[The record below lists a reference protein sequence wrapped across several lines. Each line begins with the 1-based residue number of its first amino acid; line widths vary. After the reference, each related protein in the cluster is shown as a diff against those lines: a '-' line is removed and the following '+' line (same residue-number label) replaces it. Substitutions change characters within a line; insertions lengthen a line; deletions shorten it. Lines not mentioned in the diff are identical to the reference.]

1 MSDMEDD
8 EIDEQNDQNKGRMVE
23 MDDEELPEVED
34 TPDGG
39 AIVRLRDDE
48 MSDSEEKEFYS
59 NLAPTLSDNEL
70 SKISTNLIN
79 LIVKDKEARQKRDKQ
94 YEEGL
99 RRTGLGDDA
108 PGGAQFQGASKVVHP
123 VMAEGAVDFTS
134 RSIKELFPP
143 DGPVKIH
150 IHGTVTKEKIERAER
165 KKNHMNW
172 QLTEEMPDYRSE
184 LEQLLTQ
191 LPLGG
196 SQYMKMYWSDRLGR
210 PRAEFIPIDDML
222 LPYSATSF
230 YTAQRQ
236 THVQYLTEM
245 EYNNRVLSG
254 MYVDINSVPPSL
266 VPDQTAAAK
275 ANDKIEGRDES
286 AFNEDGL
293 RTIYEIYTDLDIDD
307 DKGIQGTCPYIVT
320 IDKTTSNVLSIY
332 RNWEEDDALCRK
344 LDHIIEFSFIPWRGA
359 YGIGFPHL
367 IGGLSA
373 ALTGSLRAL
382 LDSAHI
388 NNSVTMLRLKGG
400 DRGGQSLR
408 IDPTQV
414 AEIEGGINVD
424 DVKKLAMPMPFNA
437 PSPVLLNLLG
447 FLSDAAKSVVRTSLD
462 QTADSDSN
470 APVGTTMARI
480 EQGLVVYS
488 AIHARLHESQHRVLK
503 VLARINRMYLSE
515 KTEYDEY
522 GELAINRSDYEGPLD
537 LMPVSDPNIFSE
549 QQRFAQ
555 VQAIAARAQNN
566 PLYNQREVEKR
577 ILTTLK
583 IPNAEAL
590 LAKEVKPK
598 ETNAVNEN
606 VAAMMGGPI
615 IAFPEQDHIAHLQAH
630 VAFMN
635 NPLFGSSE
643 LGGRM
648 FIPAMLNHI
657 KEHVSFWYL
666 SSMFETISNAAGTD
680 VSQLMSDKVEDNVEL
695 DRLIATA
702 SQNVMQEAQQTF
714 ASLPQIIQQAIQR
727 LSQLAQQNQ
736 PAGMDPTVQAIMA
749 ETQRKAQS
757 DQVKAQLEAKRMEI
771 ETQEIAQDIQLK
783 AQKAAVDAQKV
794 QTDQMLKAQ
803 KIQLDAQG
811 KQADLA
817 SRERI
822 NSEDNQTAKDLA
834 ALEIATGDKL
844 AVSTGAG
851 INPRPRAY

>member
-1 MSDMEDD
+1 MPNMEDD
-8 EIDEQNDQNKGRMVE
+8 QEDPQDGEMVE
-23 MDDEELPEVED
+23 VDDEELPEVED

-48 MSDSEEKEFYS
+48 MDDPDEREFYT
-59 NLAPTLSDNEL
+59 NLAATLDDNSL
-70 SKISTNLIN
+70 SKISTDLTNLV
-79 LIVKDKEARQKRDKQ
+79 VKDKEARQKRDKQ

-123 VMAEGAVDFTS
+123 VMAEACVDFTS
-134 RSIKELFPP
+134 RTIKELFPP

-150 IHGTVTKEKIERAER
+150 IHGTVTKEKIDRAER

-196 SQYMKMYWSDRLGR
+196 SQYMKMYWDDRSGR

-245 EYNNRVLSG
+245 EYENRVQSG
-254 MYVDINSVPPSL
+254 MYMDVDAVPPSM
-266 VPDQTAAAK
+266 VPDQTAAAR

-293 RTIYEIYTDLDIDD
+293 RTIYEIYTDLDVDD
-307 DKGIQGTCPYIVT
+307 EKGLKNTTCPYIVT
-320 IDKTTSNVLSIY
+320 IDKTTGNVLSIY
-332 RNWEEDDALCRK
+332 RNWEEKDELCRR
-344 LDHIIEFSFIPWRGA
+344 LDHIIEFTFIPWRGA
-359 YGIGFPHL
+359 YGIGLPHL

-408 IDPTQV
+408 IDPTQI

-424 DVKKLAMPMPFNA
+424 DIKKLAMPMPFNP
-437 PSPVLLNLLG
+437 PSPVLMTLMG
-447 FLSDAAKSVVRTSLD
+447 FLADAAKNVIRTSLD
-462 QTADSDSN
+462 ETADSNSN

-480 EQGLVVYS
+480 EQGLVVFS
-488 AIHARLHESQHRVLK
+488 AVHARLHESQHRVLK
-503 VLARINRMYLSE
+503 VLSRINRMYLSE
-515 KTEYDEY
+515 KTEYADY
-522 GELAINRSDYEGPLD
+522 GELAVNRSDYEGPLD

-555 VQAIAARAQNN
+555 VQAIAARSQNN

-577 ILTTLK
+577 ILSTLK
-583 IPNAEAL
+583 IPNPDAL
-590 LAKEVKPK
+590 LVKDTKPK

-606 VAAMMGGPI
+606 VAAMMGGPV
-615 IAFPEQDHIAHLQAH
+615 IAFPEQDHISHLQAH
-630 VAFMN
+630 IAFMN

-643 LGGRM
+643 LAGRM

-657 KEHVSFWYL
+657 KEHLSFWYL
-666 SSMFETISNAAGTD
+666 SSMFEITSEAAEMDISE
-680 VSQLMSDKVEDNVEL
+680 LMSDKIEDSVEM
-695 DRLIATA
+695 DRLFATA
-702 SQNVMQEAQQTF
+702 TPNVMQQAQQ
-714 ASLPQIIQQAIQR
+714 ALGQMPQIIGQAVKR
-727 LSQLAQQNQ
+727 LSELAQQNQ
-736 PAGMDPTVQAIMA
+736 PTGLDPTTQAIMA

-757 DQVKAQLEAKRMEI
+757 DQMRSQLESKRMEI
-771 ETQEIAQDIQLK
+771 DTQAAAQDIQLA
-783 AQKAAVDAQKV
+783 AQKAAMDAQKIQV
-794 QTDQMLKAQ
+794 DQALKAQ

-811 KQADLA
+811 KMADLA

-822 NSEDNQTAKDLA
+822 NNEDNQTAKDLA
-834 ALEIATGDKL
+834 ALEIASGNKL

>member
-8 EIDEQNDQNKGRMVE
+8 EIDETEGPSEGETVE

-39 AIVRLRDDE
+39 AILRLRDDE
-48 MSDSEEKEFYS
+48 MSDLAEKEFYA
-59 NLAPTLSDNEL
+59 NLVPTLADAEL
-70 SKISTNLIN
+70 GKISTDLTNLV
-79 LIVKDKEARQKRDKQ
+79 VKDKEAREKRDKQ

-123 VMAEGAVDFTS
+123 VMAEACVDFTS
-134 RSIKELFPP
+134 RTIKELFPA

-150 IHGTVTKEKIERAER
+150 IHGTITKEKIERAER

-196 SQYMKMYWSDRLGR
+196 SQYMKLYWSERSGR

-236 THVQYLTEM
+236 THVQYLTEA
-245 EYNNRVLSG
+245 EYVSRVQSG
-254 MYVDINSVPPSL
+254 MYVDVDLVPTTM

-275 ANDKIEGRDES
+275 ANDKIEGRNES

-293 RTIYEIYTDLDIDD
+293 RTIYEIYTDLEIND
-307 DKGIQGTCPYIVT
+307 DKADLPSCPYILT
-320 IDKTTSNVLSIY
+320 IDKTTGKILSIY
-332 RNWEEDDALCRK
+332 RNWEEGDELCRK

-359 YGIGFPHL
+359 YGIGLPHL

-424 DVKKLAMPMPFNA
+424 DVKKLAMPMPFNP
-437 PSPVLLNLLG
+437 PSPVLFSLLG
-447 FLSDAAKSVVRTSLD
+447 FLSDAAKNVIRTSLD
-462 QTADSDSN
+462 QTVDSNSN

-488 AIHARLHESQHRVLK
+488 AVHARLHEAQHRALK

-515 KTEYDEY
+515 KTEYSDY
-522 GELAINRSDYEGPLD
+522 GELAVNRKDYEGPLD

-555 VQAIAARAQNN
+555 VQAIAARSQNN

-577 ILTTLK
+577 ILATLK

-590 LAKEVKPK
+590 LVKETKPK

-615 IAFPEQDHIAHLQAH
+615 VAFPEQDHIAHLQAH
-630 VAFMN
+630 IAFMN

-643 LGGRM
+643 LGGRV

-657 KEHVSFWYL
+657 KEHLSFWYL
-666 SSMFETISNAAGTD
+666 SNMFETISTAAGQD
-680 VSQLMSDKVEDNVEL
+680 VSQLMSDKIEDNVEL
-695 DRLIATA
+695 DRLIAAA
-702 SQNVMQEAQQTF
+702 SPRVMNQAQQTL
-714 ASLPQIIQQAIQR
+714 ASIPQIIQQAVQR
-727 LSQLAQQNQ
+727 LAQLAQQSQ
-736 PAGMDPTVQAIMA
+736 PAGMDPTAQAIMA
-749 ETQRKAQS
+749 ETQRKAQA

-783 AQKAAVDAQKV
+783 AQKAAMDAQKV
-794 QTDQMLKAQ
+794 QTDQILKAK
-803 KIQLDAQG
+803 KIELDAQG

-834 ALEIATGDKL
+834 ALEIATGEKL

>member
-8 EIDEQNDQNKGRMVE
+8 EIDENNDQPEGEMVE
-23 MDDEELPEVED
+23 MDDDELPEVED

-48 MSDSEEKEFYS
+48 MADPAEKEFYA
-59 NLAPTLSDNEL
+59 NLVPTLDDGSL
-70 SKISTNLIN
+70 AKISTDLTNLV
-79 LIVKDKEARQKRDKQ
+79 VKDKEARQKRDKQ

-123 VMAEGAVDFTS
+123 VMAEACVDFTS
-134 RSIKELFPP
+134 RTIKELFPA

-150 IHGTVTKEKIERAER
+150 IHGAITKEKIERAER

-196 SQYMKMYWSDRLGR
+196 SQYMKLYWDDRADR

-236 THVQYLTEM
+236 THVQYLTEQ
-245 EYNNRVLSG
+245 EYLNRIQSG
-254 MYVDINSVPPSL
+254 IYVDVDTVPPSM

-307 DKGIQGTCPYIVT
+307 DKADLPSCPYIVT
-320 IDKTTSNVLSIY
+320 IDKTTGKVLSIY
-332 RNWEEDDALCRK
+332 RNWEEDDNLCRK

-359 YGIGFPHL
+359 YGIGLPHL

-424 DVKKLAMPMPFNA
+424 DVKKLAMPMPFNP
-437 PSPVLLNLLG
+437 PSPVLFSLLG
-447 FLSDAAKSVVRTSLD
+447 FLSDAAKNVIRTSLD
-462 QTADSDSN
+462 QTVDSNSN

-488 AIHARLHESQHRVLK
+488 AVHARLHEAQHRVLK

-515 KTEYDEY
+515 KSEYSDY
-522 GELAINRSDYEGPLD
+522 GELAVKRSDYEGPLD

-555 VQAIAARAQNN
+555 VQAIAARSQNN

-577 ILTTLK
+577 ILATLK

-590 LAKEVKPK
+590 LVKETKPK

-615 IAFPEQDHIAHLQAH
+615 VAFPEQDHIAHLQAH
-630 VAFMN
+630 IAFMN
-635 NPLFGSSE
+635 NPLFGSSD
-643 LGGRM
+643 LGGRV

-666 SSMFETISNAAGTD
+666 SNMFETVSNAAGMDITE
-680 VSQLMSDKVEDNVEL
+680 LMSDKIEDNVQL
-695 DRLIATA
+695 DRLLATA
-702 SQNVMQEAQQTF
+702 TPNVMQNAQQIF
-714 ASLPQIIQQAIQR
+714 GQLPQVIQQAVQR
-727 LSQLAQQNQ
+727 LSQLVQQNQ
-736 PAGMDPTVQAIMA
+736 PAGMDPTAQAIMA

-757 DQVKAQLEAKRMEI
+757 DQIKAQLEAKRMEI
-771 ETQEIAQDIQLK
+771 DTQAAAQDIQLK
-783 AQKAAVDAQKV
+783 AQKAAMDAQKV
-794 QTDQMLKAQ
+794 QTDQALKEQ

-817 SRERI
+817 TRERMNI
-822 NSEDNQTAKDLA
+822 QDNQTAKDLA
-834 ALEIATGDKL
+834 QLEIETGEKL

-851 INPRPRAY
+851 LNPRPRSH